1 MPQYLIMRPVVY
13 LTHVQERICEKQELL
28 FTLFSLLICLTAET
42 DLCQRIRRQNWR
54 TQLKIWKLVWPGKRR
69 RNSIQLVTG
78 NPPHYLPYRQI
89 HGLFQTARQEPSC
102 ACENKAKVSDLHSCN
117 EIPSD
122 LLCLCFCSK
131 ICKIAKWWVTRISAD
146 KELILRSKAPSCL
159 HLIWMWDF
167 VSIIQ
172 PIKRIHLKCVQLYS
186 RQSDLADIPRGV
198 SGVPDMNYPYR
209 TRLITHRR
217 PKLWGA
223 IYKTLYE
230 SWTQFRKLLEN
241 DPK

>member
-1 MPQYLIMRPVVY
+1 MPQYLTMRPVVY
-13 LTHVQERICEKQELL
+13 LTHVQERISEKQELL

-78 NPPHYLPYRQI
+78 NPHYLPYRQI

-146 KELILRSKAPSCL
+146 KELILRSKLSSPYLDVRFC
-159 HLIWMWDF
+159 I
-167 VSIIQ
+167 
-172 PIKRIHLKCVQLYS
+172 
-186 RQSDLADIPRGV
+186 
-198 SGVPDMNYPYR
+198 NYP
-209 TRLITHRR
+209 TNQTHSFKMCAAVFTPVRPRR
-217 PKLWGA
+217 YPTGCEWSSRHELPVPYTFNYSQTTQAWGA